1 MNNDSESPNVAI
13 NMFHKF
19 FSLWCL
25 ICRHPVSYIAAIR
38 TRDHKFERS
47 GWWMVDRR
55 IEGSV
60 VCSVGCNIVRGI
72 HWLSVFHSAITEDA
86 LWALE
91 ACHNHQVPD
100 ILREKKEEQG

>member
-1 MNNDSESPNVAI
+1 M
-13 NMFHKF
+13 
-19 FSLWCL
+19 C
-25 ICRHPVSYIAAIR
+25 
-38 TRDHKFERS
+38 T
-47 GWWMVDRR
+47 
-55 IEGSV
+55 
-60 VCSVGCNIVRGI
+60 VGCNIVWGI